1 LPVGDDGQGLERGLG
16 QLRALTR
23 GEEVLDD
30 LVVVAAG
37 EDAEAAGDVPDLE
50 PALSVVLIAVVV
62 GLERRDGL
70 EDRVLVEA
78 ERPGEF
84 FGADGRVG
92 DHEHGLDAGEDLVVD
107 HSCSSSSSLSVV
119 ESSSVADPSAPAAS
133 APAASAP
140 VAAGSASGSS
150 SSALQA
156 PSVRRST
163 PSSLI
168 SVRWMSRRP
177 KGSGWSKSHSPTL
190 NSSNR
195 ARKRATT
202 TSVFSAV
209 SISCAKSTSPVR
221 SRERMCPR
229 CSDTLTSG
237 RWMWSTAT
245 VGGVWSRWS
254 TVAKMPASSAGP
266 MPSSRGGSTSWNSA
280 SRPTLRGARIDPAA
294 IASAR

>member
-1 LPVGDDGQGLERGLG
+1 RLPVGDDGQGLERGLG

-70 EDRVLVEA
+70 EDRILVEA
-78 ERPGEF
+78 ERPGEL

-92 DHEHGLDAGEDLVVD
+92 DHEHGLDAGEGLVVG

-119 ESSSVADPSAPAAS
+119 E
-133 APAASAP
+133 
-140 VAAGSASGSS
+140 S

-280 SRPTLRGARIDPAA
+280 SRPTLRGARIDP
-294 IASAR
+294 

>member
-1 LPVGDDGQGLERGLG
+1 
-16 QLRALTR
+16 TR

-62 GLERRDGL
+62 GLERRHGL

-78 ERPGEF
+78 ERPGEL
-84 FGADGRVG
+84 FGADGRAG

-119 ESSSVADPSAPAAS
+119 ESSSVADPSAP
-133 APAASAP
+133 
-140 VAAGSASGSS
+140 VAAGPASDSS

-177 KGSGWSKSHSPTL
+177 NGSGWSKSHSPTL

-280 SRPTLRGARIDPAA
+280 SRPTLRGARIDPA
-294 IASAR
+294 